1 MVGAI
6 LFLSSAIASGELQAA
21 LAIAG
26 RILFWWTL
34 LSVGTAALWS
44 LVLGGLARRVPPPPA
59 WPV

>member
-21 LAIAG
+21 LATAG

-34 LSVGTAALWS
+34 VSLGAAALWS
-44 LVLGGLARRVPPPPA
+44 LTLRGFAPRIPP
-59 WPV
+59 V